1 MRYTPY
7 RGQRTGSRV
16 RNSLLILLLGA
27 VLGVLGKWA
36 DFHSPWLAELTSGVQ
51 LWIFL
56 GCVLA
61 LYSRTPRR
69 AALHVV
75 LLLGGMVCA
84 YYAAALVMKG
94 AWARSYVIG
103 WGIAAVLSAVP
114 GYLLWFAKGRTR
126 RAWLLSLGVVAVQ
139 AAAMFV
145 LSGGVRVL
153 DAVMILLTAAVLL
166 VDKVGPRGR
175 GR

>member
-7 RGQRTGSRV
+7 QGRKREDGI

-27 VLGVLGKWA
+27 ALGVLGKWA
-36 DFHSPWLAELTSGVQ
+36 DFYSPWLAELTGGVQ

-61 LYSRTPRR
+61 LYSWTPRR

-75 LLLGGMVCA
+75 LLLGGMICA
-84 YYAAALVMKG
+84 YYVTALVMKG
-94 AWARSYVIG
+94 AWDRRYVIG
-103 WGIAAVLSAVP
+103 WSIAAVLSAVP
-114 GYLLWFAKGRTR
+114 GYLLWYAKGRTR
-126 RAWLLSLGVVAVQ
+126 RAWLMCAGVLAVQ

-153 DAVMILLTAAVLL
+153 DLVMILLTAAVLL
-166 VDKVGPRGR
+166 LDKIGGGR
-175 GR
+175 R